1 MAHSFIEL
9 DKADWLV
16 FCDCGF
22 QSVCPLMENDKRLL
36 DASWWERLTEQPT
49 LVMYLHS
56 SARSGEVGNLMNAFL
71 FCPKQVASGFKP
83 SYPSQTKK
91 KKKTA
96 IKQLSLFGRTFCEHL
111 FLTSFVWRTYLTLL
125 STQRGVFDISVWGI
139 WWVWIFFSFPSNILV
154 VARFFLSHTG
164 GCQEGWDW
172 RKDGVGGW
180 G

>member
-36 DASWWERLTEQPT
+36 NASWWERLTEQPT

-71 FCPKQVASGFKP
+71 FCPKQVTSGFKP
-83 SYPSQTKK
+83 CYPSQTKK
-91 KKKTA
+91 KKK
-96 IKQLSLFGRTFCEHL
+96 KRQLLSNYPSLEGHSVSIFFWLVLFGELTLPYFLVKEVC
-111 FLTSFVWRTYLTLL
+111 LTSL
-125 STQRGVFDISVWGI
+125 SGESDGYG
-139 WWVWIFFSFPSNILV
+139 FSF
-154 VARFFLSHTG
+154 FFP
-164 GCQEGWDW
+164 
-172 RKDGVGGW
+172 VMF
-180 G
+180 